1 MKEIASTG
9 IVFLIIG
16 LIVGYF
22 SQSLF
27 ESDDN
32 VSISTKSAEKQ
43 PLYWVAPMDPAYR
56 RDKAGKSPM
65 GMDLVPFYGNDN
77 ASDDEGVVKISPIV
91 ENNLGVRTAKVER
104 GKLDLKIKTVGYVA
118 FDEDK
123 LTHVHS
129 RIDGWIEK
137 MAVTA
142 EGNEVKKDQKLFD
155 VYSPTL
161 VNAQEEYVTA
171 LKSGNRVLISASKER
186 LISYGV
192 TTNQIKKLNKTRQ
205 VQQTISIYAQ
215 NDGFIS
221 KLNVREGMFVKPAT
235 EIMSIGQLDTVWV
248 IAEVF
253 ERQSGWVKKAQK
265 VKMTLEAFP
274 RKTWH
279 GEVDYIYPILD
290 IKTRTLR
297 VRIRFENTEH
307 YLKPNMFASLDIFSD
322 YKEDTLYIKRES
334 IIRNGQMQRIVKALG
349 DGRYKSEVIQT
360 GIESGEYI
368 EVLNGLEENDLI
380 VTSAQFL
387 IDSESSLT
395 ASFDR
400 MVMRDESENKDSK
413 TQVWVTGSIVDIM
426 TAHNMLTVKHDPIG
440 AWNQPGMIMDLFVN
454 KSIDMGGFIK
464 GQNLR
469 FLIKDHSDGGAE
481 IIKIDTQSDESEDN
495 LKNNNQ
501 AWFEGAI
508 VGVMAGHNMLTI
520 EHGPVDVWG
529 WPEMTMD
536 FNVSGSIDL
545 DKFKVQQKIRF
556 LVEKHQDDSLEIITI
571 NTDGA
576 KK

>member
-1 MKEIASTG
+1 MKKIASPG

-22 SQSLF
+22 GQSLF
-27 ESDDN
+27 ESDEK

-56 RDKAGKSPM
+56 RDKPGKSPM
-65 GMDLVPFYGNDN
+65 GMDLVPFYGDN
-77 ASDDEGVVKISPIV
+77 NTGDDEGVVKISPIV
-91 ENNLGVRTAKVER
+91 ENNLGVRTAKVKK

-123 LTHVHS
+123 LIHVHS

-142 EGNEVKKDQKLFD
+142 EGNQIKKDQKLFD

-171 LKSGNRVLISASKER
+171 LKSGNRVLISASKDR

-192 TTNQIKKLNKTRQ
+192 TANQIKKLNKTRK
-205 VQQTISIYAQ
+205 VQQTIAFYAQ
-215 NDGFIS
+215 NDGFIN
-221 KLNVREGMFVKPAT
+221 KLNVREGMFVKPST

-253 ERQSGWVKKAQK
+253 ERQSGWVKKNHK
-265 VKMTLEAFP
+265 VKMSLEAFP

-290 IKTRTLR
+290 IKSRTLR
-297 VRIRFENTEH
+297 VRIRFDNKDH
-307 YLKPNMFASLDIFSD
+307 YLKPNMFASLDILSD

-368 EVLNGLEENDLI
+368 EVINGLNENDLI

-400 MVMRDESENKDSK
+400 MVMINKSEDKDSNDEI
-413 TQVWVTGSIVDIM
+413 WVTGSIVDIM
-426 TAHNMLTVKHDPIG
+426 PAHNMLTVKHDPIG

-454 KSIDMGGFIK
+454 KSIDMNSFVK
-464 GQNLR
+464 GQDLR
-469 FLIKDHSDGGAE
+469 FLIKDHSDDATE
-481 IIKIDTQSDESEDN
+481 IIEIDTQSDVSEND

-501 AWFEGAI
+501 AWFDGIIAD
-508 VGVMAGHNMLTI
+508 VMNDHNMLTI
-520 EHGPVDVWG
+520 EHGPVEVWG
-529 WPEMTMD
+529 WPEMTME
-536 FNVSGSIDL
+536 FNVSGDIDL
-545 DKFKVQQKIRF
+545 DKFKTQQKIRF
-556 LVEKHQDDSLEIITI
+556 LVEKHQDNSLEIVEI
-571 NTDGA
+571 NIQGA
-576 KK
+576 KE

>member
-1 MKEIASTG
+1 MKKIALPG

-27 ESDDN
+27 NSDEKI
-32 VSISTKSAEKQ
+32 SINTNSAEKQ

-56 RDKAGKSPM
+56 RDKPGKSPM

-77 ASDDEGVVKISPIV
+77 TNDGEGVVKISPVV
-91 ENNLGVRTAKVER
+91 ENNLGVRTAKVEK

-123 LTHVHS
+123 LTHIHS

-155 VYSPTL
+155 IYSPTL

-171 LKSGNRVLISASKER
+171 LKSGNRVLISASNDR

-192 TTNQIKKLNKTRQ
+192 STKQIKKLNKTRQ
-205 VQQTISIYAQ
+205 VQQIISFYAQ
-215 NDGFIS
+215 HDGFIS
-221 KLNVREGMFVKPAT
+221 KLNAREGMFVKPST

-253 ERQSGWVKKAQK
+253 ERQSGWVKKAQN

-297 VRIRFENTEH
+297 VRIRFDNTDH
-307 YLKPNMFASLDIFSD
+307 YLKPNMLASLNILSD
-322 YKEDTLYIKRES
+322 YKEDTLYVKRES
-334 IIRNGQMQRIVKALG
+334 IIRNGEMQRIVKALG
-349 DGRYKSEVIQT
+349 DGKYESVVIQT
-360 GIESGEYI
+360 GIESGEFI
-368 EVLNGLEENDLI
+368 EVLNGIEENDLI

-395 ASFDR
+395 ASFNR
-400 MVMRDESENKDSK
+400 MVMRDDSENKNNNAR
-413 TQVWVTGSIVDIM
+413 VWVTGSIVDIM
-426 TAHNMLTVKHDPIG
+426 TTHNMLTIKHDPIG

-454 KSIDMGGFIK
+454 KSIDMSTFIK
-464 GQNLR
+464 GQNHR
-469 FLIKDHSDGGAE
+469 FLIKGHGDGASE
-481 IIKIDTQSDESEDN
+481 IIEIDTQSDSPEDN

-501 AWFEGAI
+501 AWFDGAI
-508 VGVMAGHNMLTI
+508 VGVMASHNMLTI
-520 EHGPVDVWG
+520 EHEPVDVWG
-529 WPEMTMD
+529 WPEMSMD
-536 FNVSGSIDL
+536 FKVSRNIDL
-545 DKFKVQQKIRF
+545 DIFKVQQKIRF
-556 LVEKHQDDSLEIITI
+556 LVEKHQDDSLEIIQI
-571 NTDGA
+571 NTEGA

>member
-1 MKEIASTG
+1 MKKIVLPG

-27 ESDDN
+27 NSDEKI
-32 VSISTKSAEKQ
+32 SINTKSAEKQ

-56 RDKAGKSPM
+56 RDKPGKSPM

-77 ASDDEGVVKISPIV
+77 TNDGEGVVKISPVV
-91 ENNLGVRTAKVER
+91 ENNLGVRTAKVEK

-123 LTHVHS
+123 LTHIHS

-137 MAVTA
+137 MAVTT
-142 EGNEVKKDQKLFD
+142 EGNEVKKNQKLFD
-155 VYSPTL
+155 IYSPTL
-161 VNAQEEYVTA
+161 VNAQEEFVTA
-171 LKSGNRVLISASKER
+171 LKSGNRILISASKER

-205 VQQTISIYAQ
+205 VQQIISIYAQ
-215 NDGFIS
+215 NDGFIR
-221 KLNVREGMFVKPAT
+221 KLNVREGMFVKPET

-253 ERQSGWVKKAQK
+253 ERQSGWVKKSQK

-297 VRIRFENTEH
+297 VRIRFDNTDH
-307 YLKPNMFASLDIFSD
+307 YLKPNMLASLNIFSD
-322 YKEDTLYIKRES
+322 YKEDTLYVKRES
-334 IIRNGQMQRIVKALG
+334 IIRNGEMQRIVKALG
-349 DGRYKSEVIQT
+349 DGKYESVVIQT
-360 GIESGEYI
+360 GIESGEFI
-368 EVLNGLEENDLI
+368 EVLNGIEENDLI

-400 MVMRDESENKDSK
+400 MVMRDDSENKNNNA
-413 TQVWVTGSIVDIM
+413 QVWVTGSIVDIM
-426 TAHNMLTVKHDPIG
+426 TTHNMLTIKHDPIG
-440 AWNQPGMIMDLFVN
+440 AWSQPGMVMDLFVN
-454 KSIDMGGFIK
+454 KSIDMSTFIK

-469 FLIKDHSDGGAE
+469 FLIKGHGDGASE
-481 IIKIDTQSDESEDN
+481 IIEIDTQSDSPEDN

-501 AWFEGAI
+501 AWFDGAI
-508 VGVMAGHNMLTI
+508 VGVMASHNMLTI
-520 EHGPVDVWG
+520 EHEPVDVWG
-529 WPEMTMD
+529 WPEISMD
-536 FNVSGSIDL
+536 FKVSRNIDL
-545 DKFKVQQKIRF
+545 DIFKVQQKIRF
-556 LVEKHQDDSLEIITI
+556 LVEKHEDDSLEIIQI
-571 NTDGA
+571 NTEGA
-576 KK
+576 KR